1 MIWQFGDLLFM
12 FALHKTIKTSF
23 VSANFDKRQ
32 TLVCAV
38 AVGSSQS
45 SCASSSTSRQKLLIH
60 RVSEWPLYWRV
71 VLTVSCPGGNHR
83 LHIRCEWAYWPESF
97 LEYWDHISKNVMWR
111 LYSFLN
117 IIFNTFFRGHFLFV
131 KWKL

>member
-60 RVSEWPLYWRV
+60 RVSEWPL
-71 VLTVSCPGGNHR
+71 
-83 LHIRCEWAYWPESF
+83 I
-97 LEYWDHISKNVMWR
+97 
-111 LYSFLN
+111 YSFVKECTKGCFL
-117 IIFNTFFRGHFLFV
+117 IVLLCVLSEFKITIKYPKKKFRWTAQSRTRGCLT
-131 KWKL
+131 LYYYLLL

>member
-60 RVSEWPLYWRV
+60 HVSDWPLSV
-71 VLTVSCPGGNHR
+71 P
-83 LHIRCEWAYWPESF
+83 
-97 LEYWDHISKNVMWR
+97 ISKR
-111 LYSFLN
+111 
-117 IIFNTFFRGHFLFV
+117 TT
-131 KWKL
+131 